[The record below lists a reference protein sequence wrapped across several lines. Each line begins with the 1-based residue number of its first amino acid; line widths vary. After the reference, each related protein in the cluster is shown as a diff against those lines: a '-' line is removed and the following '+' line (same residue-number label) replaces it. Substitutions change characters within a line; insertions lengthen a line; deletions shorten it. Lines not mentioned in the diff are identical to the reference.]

1 MAVRLAHA
9 DHDVSAIARGPHLAA
24 IRANGLK
31 LVEAHQE
38 LVADLE
44 ATDRIADLDT
54 QDVVLLAL
62 KAHQIAAVVDDL
74 RALFGP
80 DTVLVTL
87 QNGIPWWYFQKLRGG
102 FADRVVETVDPGGR
116 LFNAID
122 PNRIIGCIGYP
133 AATIAEPGVIRHIE
147 GNKFPVGE
155 LDGCDSERVRM
166 VSGLFEQAGFKSRV
180 LDDIRSEIWLKLWGN
195 LTFNPISALTHS
207 TLVDICQ
214 FPLTRALAA
223 AMMTEAQAIG
233 ERLGAGFRVPMERRI
248 AGAEGVGKHKT
259 SMLQD
264 VEAGKPLEIDGMLG
278 VVVELAGVTGVEVPT
293 LRALYACVSLLN
305 KTIQEEDLR
314 IKGCPAS
321 WLAAGSESPTAF
333 GWRPHPPWLRCSLVE
348 YCRHSPSSR
357 RARLAPRHPRYDA
370 GLSPR
375 TAGRSPADG
384 RRNQAARF
392 AHAGVS

>member
-1 MAVRLAHA
+1 MKICVVGAGAIGGYVAVRLAHA
-9 DHDVSAIARGPHLAA
+9 GHDVSAIARGPHLAA

-62 KAHQIAAVVDDL
+62 KAHQIAAVADDL

-87 QNGIPWWYFQKLRGG
+87 QNGIPWWYFQKLGGG

-248 AGAEGVGKHKT
+248 AGAEVVGKHKT

-314 IKGCPAS
+314 IK
-321 WLAAGSESPTAF
+321 AAQRVG
-333 GWRPHPPWLRCSLVE
+333 
-348 YCRHSPSSR
+348 
-357 RARLAPRHPRYDA
+357 
-370 GLSPR
+370 
-375 TAGRSPADG
+375 
-384 RRNQAARF
+384 
-392 AHAGVS
+392 

>member
-1 MAVRLAHA
+1 MKICVVGAGAIGGYVAVRLAHA
-9 DHDVSAIARGPHLAA
+9 GHAVSAIARGPHLAA
-24 IRANGLK
+24 IRANGLT
-31 LVEAHQE
+31 LVEAEQQ
-38 LVADLE
+38 LVATDLE
-44 ATDRIADLDT
+44 ATDRIADLAT

-74 RALFGP
+74 PVLLGP

-87 QNGIPWWYFQKLRGG
+87 QNGIPWWYFQKLAGPYAG
-102 FADRVVETVDPGGR
+102 RVVETVDPGGV

-147 GNKFPVGE
+147 GHKFPVGE
-155 LDGCDSERVRM
+155 LDGSDSDRVRM
-166 VSGLFEQAGFKSRV
+166 VSGLLEQAGFASRV

-214 FPLTRALAA
+214 FPLTRELAA
-223 AMMTEAQAIG
+223 TMMREAQAIG
-233 ERLGAGFRVPMERRI
+233 ERLGARFRVPMERRI

-278 VVVELAGVTGVEVPT
+278 VVVELAEMTGVEVPT
-293 LRALYACVSLLN
+293 LRALYACASLLN
-305 KTIQEEDLR
+305 KTIRDERVR
-314 IKGCPAS
+314 IKGTPR
-321 WLAAGSESPTAF
+321 AG
-333 GWRPHPPWLRCSLVE
+333 
-348 YCRHSPSSR
+348 
-357 RARLAPRHPRYDA
+357 
-370 GLSPR
+370 
-375 TAGRSPADG
+375 
-384 RRNQAARF
+384 
-392 AHAGVS
+392 

>member
-1 MAVRLAHA
+1 MKICVVGAGAIGGYVAVRLAQAGHA
-9 DHDVSAIARGPHLAA
+9 VAAVARGPHLAA
-24 IRANGLK
+24 IRAHGLK
-31 LVEAHQE
+31 LVEAAQE
-38 LVADLE
+38 LVATDLE

-74 RALFGP
+74 PVLLGP

-87 QNGIPWWYFQKLRGG
+87 QNGIPWWYFQKLRGPY
-102 FADRVVETVDPGGR
+102 ADRVVETVDPGGV

-133 AATIAEPGVIRHIE
+133 AATIVEPGVIRHIE
-147 GNKFPVGE
+147 GNRFPVGE
-155 LDGCDSERVRM
+155 LDGSDSDRVRI
-166 VSGLFEQAGFKSRV
+166 VSGLLEQADFKSRV

-214 FPLTRALAA
+214 FPLTRELAA
-223 AMMTEAQAIG
+223 AMMTEAQVIG
-233 ERLGAGFRVPMERRI
+233 ERLGARFRVPMERRI

-278 VVVELAGVTGVEVPT
+278 VVVELAEITGVEVPT
-293 LRALYACVSLLN
+293 LRALYACASLLN
-305 KTIQEEDLR
+305 KTIQDERVR
-314 IKGCPAS
+314 IKVAP
-321 WLAAGSESPTAF
+321 LAG
-333 GWRPHPPWLRCSLVE
+333 
-348 YCRHSPSSR
+348 
-357 RARLAPRHPRYDA
+357 
-370 GLSPR
+370 
-375 TAGRSPADG
+375 
-384 RRNQAARF
+384 
-392 AHAGVS
+392 